1 MSFDERLKTAFK
13 EETKEWNA
21 PTELKEKILNKVVH
35 IQEGRPMKKWVVACI
50 LAATLLIPTGAFAGY
65 SYIADSI
72 YGSRDNIGVTQK
84 QYDELE
90 AKLQTAKQNLSE
102 EEFTKWMSLL
112 KEWGLLNLKIADT
125 KGDFHI
131 ERLSVGEQKI
141 YRRLT
146 AELEPL
152 FRKLNEVQST
162 KGEAK
167 PIDSTT
173 FWNGVLDEAGQ
184 IFSKEEFDEFQKL
197 LNELRAYD
205 EKKDDPDG
213 SVHTERLS
221 KEDQMNIEQ
230 LFQQMQPFFKKLG
243 ITVKPKT

>member
-1 MSFDERLKTAFK
+1 MSLDERLKTAFK

-35 IQEGRPMKKWVVACI
+35 IQGGRQMKKWVVVCI

-72 YGSRDNIGVTQK
+72 YGSRENIGVTQK

-112 KEWGLLNLKIADT
+112 KELGTLNLKVADAN
-125 KGDFHI
+125 GDFHI

-167 PIDSTT
+167 PIDSAT

-184 IFSKEEFDEFQKL
+184 ILSKEEFDEFQKL
-197 LNELRAYD
+197 VNELMAYD
-205 EKKDDPDG
+205 AKTLDPDG
-213 SVHTERLS
+213 SVHIERLS
-221 KEDQMNIEQ
+221 KEDQTNIEQ
-230 LFQQMQPFFKKLG
+230 VEQQLQPFFKKLG
-243 ITVKPKT
+243 ITIKPKD